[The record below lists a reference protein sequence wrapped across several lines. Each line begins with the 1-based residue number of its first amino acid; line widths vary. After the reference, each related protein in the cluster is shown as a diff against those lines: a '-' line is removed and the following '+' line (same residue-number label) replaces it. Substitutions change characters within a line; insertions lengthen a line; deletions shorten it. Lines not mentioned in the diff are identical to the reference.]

1 MRALRAALIEAIA
14 AHLERHLNEG
24 ATQAGLAAPLGL
36 SRPRISR
43 LLKRDV
49 ALFGLD
55 SLAAIAAR
63 VGLTV
68 RLTVA
73 RPHVSMGVTK
83 AAVDALA
90 AAGDA
95 SPAALVAF

>member
-1 MRALRAALIEAIA
+1 MPVPFAPPPLRLGATPAQSARSVRALRGALIEAIA

-24 ATQAGLAAPLGL
+24 TTQAGLAARLGL

-43 LLKRDV
+43 LLRRDMP
-49 ALFGLD
+49 LFGLD

-63 VGLTV
+63 AGLTV

-73 RPHVSMGVTK
+73 RPYRKS
-83 AAVDALA
+83 
-90 AAGDA
+90 
-95 SPAALVAF
+95 